1 MPEEAEI
8 VALASRDKIED
19 LNEEG
24 IGVEKFKPTLS
35 PNTQL
40 LQNFCEKAFQL
51 IKAAMPINKVLIML
65 LLFNK

>member
-24 IGVEKFKPTLS
+24 IGV
-35 PNTQL
+35 
-40 LQNFCEKAFQL
+40 
-51 IKAAMPINKVLIML
+51 
-65 LLFNK
+65 